1 MNAEI
6 QKPELVQA
14 KMDQEDITESVRT
27 LYGDDRDWNQRVIHF
42 RDFLTS
48 KDLGRDLCLKWRRK
62 NSRVDCLICVMI
74 RIRDLD
80 AVFHGDLLYVD
91 RKIKN

>member
-1 MNAEI
+1 MNAEVQKQI
-6 QKPELVQA
+6 QDQTPELVQA
-14 KMDQEDITESVRT
+14 TIDQEDITESVQT
-27 LYGDDRDWNQRVIHF
+27 LYGEDRDWNHRVVRF

-62 NSRVDCLICVMI
+62 NGRVDCVIT

-80 AVFHGDLLYVD
+80 AVLHGDFFRVD
-91 RKIKN
+91 KK